1 MRVSNRMR
9 ERGSNVH
16 VRFMRKKEMVEFVVF
31 ATKGDKGRPRSAPTS
46 RRRPPPPP
54 DRWRWRSGSDKGKL
68 PGGAPHCSVIFGE
81 GQAATWASLER
92 LGGVVEMMFES
103 RSFCGI
109 LGLLSLIFGDCILP
123 QPCFSLFFIY
133 LIFTQPRPLYRLC
146 IFVYFFREIMS
157 FVKFSF
163 FLHCSFYFSSSFLCF
178 VPFFTGD
185 CVSFYASF

>member
-133 LIFTQPRPLYRLC
+133 LIFTQR
-146 IFVYFFREIMS
+146 
-157 FVKFSF
+157 
-163 FLHCSFYFSSSFLCF
+163 SSSLSFMYFCLFLRRNYEFC
-178 VPFFTGD
+178 
-185 CVSFYASF
+185 